1 MAGGP
6 RRGSY
11 LSQNDFR
18 VHFGLGSVAKVDVL
32 EVRWPNGRVETW
44 HDLAVDQFH
53 TRGEGSGHA
62 PQMVRAVTVVLC
74 RKGDSPLPSR

>member
-1 MAGGP
+1 
-6 RRGSY
+6 
-11 LSQNDFR
+11 
-18 VHFGLGSVAKVDVL
+18 
-32 EVRWPNGRVETW
+32 VRWPNGRVETW